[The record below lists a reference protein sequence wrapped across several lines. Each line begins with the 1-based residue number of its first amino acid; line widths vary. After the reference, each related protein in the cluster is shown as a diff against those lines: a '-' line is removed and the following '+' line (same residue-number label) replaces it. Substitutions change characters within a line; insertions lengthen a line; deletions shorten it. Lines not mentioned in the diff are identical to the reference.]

1 VLSEH
6 FSNGTRHVSMSPR
19 KVDNWKIL
27 SDEGERLS
35 NVLMPENDSENK
47 KEKPKHRNKNLI
59 LLANCKLVAPEMM
72 TILFLVKI
80 KTRFTVAR
88 YFTSYS
94 KYLHFVTMM
103 LCLDIL
109 VYSNPD
115 LVGVL
120 FYVYRNK

>member
-1 VLSEH
+1 
-6 FSNGTRHVSMSPR
+6 MSPR

-72 TILFLVKI
+72 TILFLVK
-80 KTRFTVAR
+80 
-88 YFTSYS
+88 S
-94 KYLHFVTMM
+94 KPGSQWHVTLHHIANT
-103 LCLDIL
+103 CIL
-109 VYSNPD
+109 
-115 LVGVL
+115 
-120 FYVYRNK
+120 